1 MSAYSFTPD
10 ESDLLSRKPRLG
22 TLTVGEKIAEA
33 DLLKQ
38 QGNLYFKAG
47 LFKKANQ
54 HYVKI
59 FLYVNGLSVAGD
71 GMSSYAKGAANASAS
86 ESEGVAITQLKLAA
100 HSNMAMC
107 HLKLDN
113 PDKAIEQADKVLAIA
128 PGHVKALLRKAQA
141 YRQKGKYTLA
151 KDLLREALV
160 VEPKNA
166 ALRSELKQVLE
177 DAQLHPEV
185 DEMKAKMTNMF
196 NKAGGIYK

>member
-1 MSAYSFTPD
+1 
-10 ESDLLSRKPRLG
+10 
-22 TLTVGEKIAEA
+22 
-33 DLLKQ
+33 
-38 QGNLYFKAG
+38 
-47 LFKKANQ
+47 
-54 HYVKI
+54 
-59 FLYVNGLSVAGD
+59 
-71 GMSSYAKGAANASAS
+71 
-86 ESEGVAITQLKLAA
+86 
-100 HSNMAMC
+100 
-107 HLKLDN
+107 
-113 PDKAIEQADKVLAIA
+113 
-128 PGHVKALLRKAQA
+128 